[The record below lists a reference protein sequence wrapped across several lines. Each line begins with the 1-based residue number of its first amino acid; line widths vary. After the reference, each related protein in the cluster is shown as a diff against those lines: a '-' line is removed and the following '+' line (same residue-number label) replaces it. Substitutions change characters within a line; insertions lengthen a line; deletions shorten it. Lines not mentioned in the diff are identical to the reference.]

1 MKILLTA
8 LNSKFVH
15 SNLAVRYLKAF
26 TKDINYDCEIREFSI
41 NDREE
46 KILEEIIK
54 EKPNVVGF
62 STYIWNIEM
71 IKRLSN
77 LIKLV
82 DESIEIV
89 YGGPEVSYDSQN
101 ILNEL
106 NGEYIIEG
114 EGEKTYREFVEY
126 KLGERDIKS
135 IRGLYYK
142 VDGEVYS
149 NGKRPLMNMNEIV
162 FPYEEDE
169 NLDNKIVYY
178 EASRGCPFNC
188 KYCLSSTTHGVRFLD
203 VDRVKKELKYFI
215 DKEVRLVKFV
225 DRTFNCNHKF
235 TMAIWEFLI
244 NQETKTQFHFEISA
258 DILKESELELL
269 RKAPKDRFQF
279 EVGVQTTN
287 DEVLN
292 KINRFVN
299 FSDIKEKVDEL
310 LKIRNIKQHLDLI
323 AGLPGED
330 YNSFKKSFNDV
341 YSISPEE
348 IQLGFLK
355 LLRGSSMREE
365 ADEYGMK
372 YSPYPPYEILKTKD
386 ISYDELLK
394 LKKVEE
400 MVDKYYNSQKFNN
413 IIKYFVKKFET
424 PFDFYYELGTYFDKK
439 GYFNRNI
446 GNSEYYRVFLDFN
459 MEILKEDNSILKEIL
474 RYDYLSFNKK
484 RGIPDFIGKNIE
496 KEEEEKIKEMLR
508 GKYSF
513 KEYYLEAFN
522 MNINEFKESSKIIN
536 DKDYFIFGYGG
547 DIIHIKDELNGNVRN
562 N

>member
-8 LNSKFVH
+8 INSKFVH
-15 SNLAVRYLKAF
+15 SNLAVRYLRAF
-26 TKDINYDCEIREFSI
+26 TKDMNYDCKIREFSI
-41 NDREE
+41 NDRDE

-54 EKPNVVGF
+54 ERPNVVAF
-62 STYIWNIEM
+62 STYIWNIEI

-82 DESIEIV
+82 DEDIEIL

-101 ILNEL
+101 ILKEL

-126 KLGERDIKS
+126 KLGEREINS
-135 IRGLYYK
+135 IRSLYYK
-142 VDGEVYS
+142 VDGEVIS
-149 NGKRPLMNMNEIV
+149 NGKRPLMNMNELI

-203 VDRVKKELKYFI
+203 IDRVKQELKYFI

-244 NQETKTQFHFEISA
+244 NQDTKTQFHFEISA
-258 DILKESELELL
+258 DILKKSELELL
-269 RKAPKDRFQF
+269 KKAPKDRFQF

-287 DEVLN
+287 DDVLN
-292 KINRFVN
+292 RINRFVN
-299 FSDIKEKVDEL
+299 FSDIKEKVEEL
-310 LKIRNIKQHLDLI
+310 IQIRNIKQHLDLI

-330 YNSFKKSFNDV
+330 YNSFKNSFNDV

-365 ADEYGMK
+365 AEEYGMK

-386 ISYDELLK
+386 ISYDELIK

-400 MVDKYYNSQKFNN
+400 MVDKYYNSQKFDN
-413 IIKYFVKKFET
+413 IIKYLVNKFDT
-424 PFDFYYELGTYFDKK
+424 PFDFYYTLGTYFDSK
-439 GYFNRNI
+439 GYFDRNI

-459 MEILKEDNSILKEIL
+459 MEILKGDNSILKEIL
-474 RYDYLSFNKK
+474 KFDYLRFNKK
-484 RGIPDFIGKNIE
+484 RGMPEFIQRNLDKD
-496 KEEEEKIKEMLR
+496 EELKIKDQFK
-508 GKYSF
+508 GVYSF
-513 KEYYLEAFN
+513 KDYHLEIFDINISKFIKNSTVVKEKDYYL
-522 MNINEFKESSKIIN
+522 
-536 DKDYFIFGYGG
+536 FGHGG
-547 DIIHIKDELNGNVRN
+547 DIVHITDKKQKFKKI
-562 N
+562 